1 MNNKR
6 LISCAI
12 TGAIHSPS
20 MSPYLPVTPEQI
32 AQSAID
38 AANAGAASVH
48 IHARSPRREDYGAP
62 SSDLSYFEEIID
74 RIRAVNRDV
83 IICLTTGG
91 GWQMTLEERTSVIP
105 RFHPEL
111 ASMNSGSFNW
121 GMFPIAENPKA
132 VWQSDWER
140 PFFADTKGFIFKNT
154 FGDMEGVLRIF
165 RENGT
170 MPELEC
176 YDVGHIYNVK
186 WMMDRGLLT
195 GKPFLQFV
203 TGVLGAIGASPES
216 VFQLKQTADRVL
228 GEGCYHWSAFGAGKM
243 EMSCCTTALLLGG
256 NVRVGMEDN
265 LYLGRGR
272 LAKSNAELVEKI
284 AGIMRALELEPA
296 TPAEAREMLGLP
308 ARA

>member
-1 MNNKR
+1 MKKR
-6 LISCAI
+6 IISCAV

-32 AQSAID
+32 AQNAID

-48 IHARSPRREDYGAP
+48 IHARSPKCEDYGAP
-62 SSDLSYFEEIID
+62 SSNLDYFDEIIQ
-74 RIRAVNRDV
+74 RIRAVNKDV

-111 ASMNSGSFNW
+111 ASMNSGSINW
-121 GMFPIAENPKA
+121 GMFPIAENPKT
-132 VWQSDWER
+132 VWRNEWEK
-140 PFFADTKGFIFKNT
+140 PFFEGTRSFIFKNT
-154 FGDMEGVLRIF
+154 FEDIEGVLKIF
-165 RENGT
+165 AENGAK
-170 MPELEC
+170 PELEC
-176 YDVGHIYNVK
+176 YDTGHIYNVK
-186 WMMDRGLLT
+186 WMMDRGLLR

-216 VFQLKQTADRVL
+216 IFTLKETADRVL
-228 GEGCYHWSAFGAGKM
+228 GVGNYNWSAFGAGRM
-243 EMSCCTTALLLGG
+243 EIPCCTTALLLGG

-284 AGIMRALELEPA
+284 ARVMENLDLEPA
-296 TPAEAREMLGLP
+296 SPAEAREMLGLK
-308 ARA
+308 AL

>member
-1 MNNKR
+1 MKKR
-6 LISCAI
+6 VISCAV

-32 AQSAID
+32 AQNAID

-48 IHARSPRREDYGAP
+48 IHARSPLREDYGAP
-62 SSDLSYFEEIID
+62 SSNLDYFGEIIQ
-74 RIRAVNRDV
+74 RIRSVNKDV

-111 ASMNSGSFNW
+111 ASMNSGSINW
-121 GMFPIAENPKA
+121 GMFPIAENPKI
-132 VWQSDWER
+132 VWQNEWEK
-140 PFFADTKGFIFKNT
+140 PFFEGTRSFIFKNT
-154 FGDMEGVLRIF
+154 FEDIEGVLKIF
-165 RENGT
+165 AENGVK
-170 MPELEC
+170 PELEC

-186 WMMDRGLLT
+186 WMMDRGLLS

-216 VFQLKQTADRVL
+216 IFMLKETADRVL
-228 GEGCYHWSAFGAGKM
+228 GVGNYNWSAFGAGRM
-243 EMSCCTTALLLGG
+243 EIPCCMTALLLGG

-265 LYLGRGR
+265 LYLGKGQ

-284 AGIMRALELEPA
+284 AHAMRSLDLEPA
-296 TPAEAREMLGLP
+296 SPAEAREILGLK
-308 ARA
+308 AL